1 MIREGNSTEALGL
14 RLRSPTWLYVG
25 IIKCRCPLASPRKGV
40 YKWEKL
46 GYYTKTM
53 RQCEICGKGSMM
65 HGARKKLR
73 GNYNPTVR
81 TRRYPNLQKLTVMEG
96 LRVDACTQCIRT
108 VKKKEAEAQA
118 K

>member
-1 MIREGNSTEALGL
+1 
-14 RLRSPTWLYVG
+14 
-25 IIKCRCPLASPRKGV
+25 
-40 YKWEKL
+40 
-46 GYYTKTM
+46 M

-96 LRVDACTQCIRT
+96 LRVNACTQCIRT
-108 VKKKEAEAQA
+108 VKKKEAEATA